1 MRWQQRTVLL
11 HRQKGSNVKHLVEY
25 GHPGVISRVMLRN
38 LARDVESSA
47 LRCHDN
53 VVRYDHLIKGVGV
66 CVCVC
71 VCLCVRLWR
80 MASLLVEIL
89 CAGDGTKYPKKGE
102 TVTLHYI
109 GYVRAAAVA

>member
-1 MRWQQRTVLL
+1 MT
-11 HRQKGSNVKHLVEY
+11 
-25 GHPGVISRVMLRN
+25 I
-38 LARDVESSA
+38 
-47 LRCHDN
+47 
-53 VVRYDHLIKGVGV
+53 VVRYDHLITLRVSV
-66 CVCVC
+66 CVCVF
-71 VCLCVRLWR
+71 VCGGAR